1 MAIAKNPVLPQVFTV
16 NELAEGWR
24 VDPDVIRDLIK
35 TGTLRGYR
43 VGKQFR
49 VTVDDAL
56 DYFNRQA
63 VTV

>member
-1 MAIAKNPVLPQVFTV
+1 MTATTNPVLPEVFTV

-35 TGTLRGYR
+35 TRALKGYR

-49 VTVDDAL
+49 VTVEDAL
-56 DYFNRQA
+56 AYFNAQE
-63 VTV
+63 VTA